1 MEDCT
6 IDLSPTSEPLNPEP
20 LNPEPV
26 NLYKRSKEWIMKRF
40 LWSVFIFLAITQ
52 SVGAND
58 KDVVK
63 ELLKKKVEAAI
74 AVLQKNDL
82 DQQEKNRQIIDI
94 VTPLF
99 DFQLMAKLSL
109 GRKYWPGLVEEKRQ
123 RFIDLFTKRLKESYL
138 DKLTLYTDEKV
149 VFKTPVQDKRKIQ
162 VPTELI
168 SKNNTITMLY
178 KFYES
183 TSWLIYDLEIQG
195 VSIISTYRSQ
205 FDQVLSKGTIDELLT
220 KLEKPEKSEKPE
232 K

>member
-1 MEDCT
+1 M
-6 IDLSPTSEPLNPEP
+6 
-20 LNPEPV
+20 
-26 NLYKRSKEWIMKRF
+26 MKR
-40 LWSVFIFLAITQ
+40 LLCSVFILLVMTQ
-52 SVGAND
+52 TVGADD

-63 ELLKKKVEAAI
+63 ELLEKRIEAAI

-82 DQQEKNRQIIDI
+82 DQQEKNKQIIDI

-99 DFQLMAKLSL
+99 DFTLMAKLSL
-109 GRKYWPGLVEEKRQ
+109 GRKYWPGLIEEKRQ

-162 VPTELI
+162 VSTELI
-168 SKNNTITMLY
+168 SKNNTISMLY

-220 KLEKPEKSEKPE
+220 KLENPEKTEKTE
-232 K
+232 KN

>member
-1 MEDCT
+1 
-6 IDLSPTSEPLNPEP
+6 
-20 LNPEPV
+20 
-26 NLYKRSKEWIMKRF
+26 MKR
-40 LWSVFIFLAITQ
+40 LLYSVFILLMMIQT
-52 SVGAND
+52 VGADD

-63 ELLKKKVEAAI
+63 ELLEKKVGAAI
-74 AVLQKNDL
+74 AVLQKKDI
-82 DQQEKNRQIIDI
+82 DQQERNRQIIDI

-99 DFQLMAKLSL
+99 DFPLMAKLSL
-109 GRKYWPGLVEEKRQ
+109 GRKNWPGLDQEKRQ
-123 RFIDLFTKRLKESYL
+123 RFIELFTERLKESYL

-149 VFKTPVQDKRKIQ
+149 VFKTPVQEKRKIQ

-183 TSWLIYDLEIQG
+183 TSWLIYDIEIQG

-220 KLEKPEKSEKPE
+220 KLEQPEKSEKN
-232 K
+232 

>member
-1 MEDCT
+1 
-6 IDLSPTSEPLNPEP
+6 
-20 LNPEPV
+20 
-26 NLYKRSKEWIMKRF
+26 MKR
-40 LWSVFIFLAITQ
+40 LLCSLFIFLAITQ
-52 SVGAND
+52 SVDAND

-63 ELLKKKVEAAI
+63 ELLEQKVEAAI

-82 DQQEKNRQIIDI
+82 DQQEKNRQVIEI

-99 DFQLMAKLSL
+99 DFPLMAKLSL
-109 GRKYWPGLVEEKRQ
+109 GRKYWPGLDQEKRQ
-123 RFIDLFTKRLKESYL
+123 RFIELFTKRLEESYL
-138 DKLTLYTDEKV
+138 DKLTLYTNEKV
-149 VFKTPVQDKRKIQ
+149 IFKAPVQEKRKIQ

-205 FDQVLSKGTIDELLT
+205 FDQALSKGTIDELLT
-220 KLEKPEKSEKPE
+220 KLEKPEKPEKPE
-232 K
+232 KN

>member
-82 DQQEKNRQIIDI
+82 DQQEKNKQIIDI

>member
-1 MEDCT
+1 
-6 IDLSPTSEPLNPEP
+6 
-20 LNPEPV
+20 
-26 NLYKRSKEWIMKRF
+26 MKR
-40 LWSVFIFLAITQ
+40 LLYPIFILLVMTQ
-52 SVGAND
+52 TVGADD

-63 ELLKKKVEAAI
+63 ELLESKIESAI
-74 AVLQKNDL
+74 AVLQKKDL
-82 DQQEKNRQIIDI
+82 DQREKNRQILDI

-99 DFQLMAKLSL
+99 DFPLMAKLSL
-109 GRKYWPGLVEEKRQ
+109 GRKYWPDLDQEKRQ
-123 RFIDLFTKRLKESYL
+123 RFIELFSERLKASYL

-149 VFKTPVQDKRKIQ
+149 VFKTPVQEKRKIQ

-168 SKNNTITMLY
+168 SKNNTISMLY

-220 KLEKPEKSEKPE
+220 KLEKHEEPEKPE